1 MEIEAMANTV
11 LIERD
16 GPIVTV
22 VLNRPEKLNAIDK
35 VTWIALGNAI
45 QVLEADDTVRCIVL
59 RGAGDKAFS
68 PGADISEFET
78 ERADRD
84 KARTYNTTVE
94 RTIGALEACRHPTLA
109 LIKGICVGG
118 GLEVA
123 AFCDMRFCSQSSKFG
138 VPIKR
143 LGLVMAYA
151 ELRGLVNLVGRA
163 KTLEILLEGR
173 IYGAD
178 EALRMGL
185 VNRIY
190 ADDEVEVECYATA
203 RRVSEGAPL
212 VARFHK
218 QALRRLADP
227 SPLSNEEIEA
237 ALDCYTSEDF
247 HVGYRAFLDKIS
259 PEFKGR

>member
-1 MEIEAMANTV
+1 MADTV

-35 VTWIALGNAI
+35 VTWIALGAAI
-45 QVLEADDTVRCIVL
+45 EALEVDDTVRCIVL

-84 KARTYNTTVE
+84 KARAYNTTVE

-109 LIKGICVGG
+109 LIKGVCVGG
-118 GLEVA
+118 GLEAA
-123 AFCDMRFCSQSSKFG
+123 AFCDMRFCGQSSKFG

-151 ELRGLVNLVGRA
+151 ELRGIVNLVGRA

-173 IYGAD
+173 IFGAD

-185 VNRIY
+185 VNRID
-190 ADDEVEVECYATA
+190 ADDEVEAECYATA
-203 RRVSEGAPL
+203 RRVAEGAPL

-227 SPLSNEEIEA
+227 APLSKDEIEA
-237 ALDCYTSEDF
+237 ALDCYASEDF
-247 HVGYRAFLDKIS
+247 HIGYRAFLDKIS

>member
-1 MEIEAMANTV
+1 METEAMPDTV

-22 VLNRPEKLNAIDK
+22 VINRPEKLNAINK
-35 VTWIALGNAI
+35 MTWIALGDAI
-45 QVLEADDTVRCIVL
+45 EVLDADDTVRCIVL

-78 ERADRD
+78 ERVDRD
-84 KARTYNTTVE
+84 KARAYNKTVE
-94 RTIGALEACRHPTLA
+94 RTIGTLDTCRHPTIA
-109 LIKGICVGG
+109 LIKGVCVGG
-118 GLEVA
+118 GLEAA
-123 AFCDMRFCSQSSKFG
+123 AFCDMRFCGQSSKFG

-163 KTLEILLEGR
+163 KTLEILLEGQ
-173 IYGAD
+173 IFGAD

-185 VNRIY
+185 VNRIV
-190 ADDEVEVECYATA
+190 ADDKVEAECYATA
-203 RRVSEGAPL
+203 RCVADGAPL

-227 SPLSNEEIEA
+227 SPFSNEEIESG
-237 ALDCYTSEDF
+237 LDCYDSEDF
-247 HVGYRAFLDKIS
+247 NIGYRAFLDKIT

>member
-1 MEIEAMANTV
+1 MAETV

-22 VLNRPEKLNAIDK
+22 VLNRPTKLNAIDK
-35 VTWIALGNAI
+35 ATWLALGDAF
-45 QVLEADDTVRCIVL
+45 VALAADDAVRCIVL

-84 KARTYNTTVE
+84 KARAYNATVE
-94 RTIGALEACRHPTLA
+94 RTIGAIEACRHPTLA

-118 GLEVA
+118 GLEAA
-123 AFCDMRFCSQSSKFG
+123 AFCDMRICGRSSRFG

-151 ELRGLVNLVGRA
+151 ELRGMVGLVGRA
-163 KTLEILLEGR
+163 KTLEVLLEGR
-173 IYGAD
+173 IFGAD
-178 EALRMGL
+178 EALAMGL
-185 VNRIY
+185 VNRVV
-190 ADDEVEVECYATA
+190 ADDAVEDESYATA
-203 RRVSEGAPL
+203 RRIAEGAPL
-212 VARFHK
+212 TARFHML
-218 QALRRLADP
+218 ALRRLADAT
-227 SPLSNEEIEA
+227 PLGDEEIEA
-237 ALDCYTSEDF
+237 ALACYDSEDF
-247 HVGYRAFLDKIS
+247 RIGYRAFLDKKT

>member
-1 MEIEAMANTV
+1 MANTV

-45 QVLEADDTVRCIVL
+45 QVLEAADTVRCIVL

-173 IYGAD
+173 IFGAD

-203 RRVSEGAPL
+203 RRVSATGRRSTRT
-212 VARFHK
+212 ARSAFGSVPG
-218 QALRRLADP
+218 LATIRSGRTGFGD
-227 SPLSNEEIEA
+227 
-237 ALDCYTSEDF
+237 DW
-247 HVGYRAFLDKIS
+247 
-259 PEFKGR
+259 PEPGSGR

>member
-1 MEIEAMANTV
+1 MADTV

-35 VTWIALGNAI
+35 VTWIALGDAI
-45 QVLEADDTVRCIVL
+45 EVLEAEDTVRCIVL

-68 PGADISEFET
+68 PGADM
-78 ERADRD
+78 
-84 KARTYNTTVE
+84 ARSYNATVE

-109 LIKGICVGG
+109 LIKGVCVGG

-123 AFCDMRFCSQSSKFG
+123 AFCDMRFCGQSSKFG

-151 ELRGLVNLVGRA
+151 ELRGIVNLVGRA

-173 IYGAD
+173 IFGAD

-185 VNRIY
+185 VNRID
-190 ADDEVEVECYATA
+190 ADHQVEAECYATA
-203 RRVSEGAPL
+203 RRVAEGAPL

-227 SPLSNEEIEA
+227 APLSNEEIEA
-237 ALDCYTSEDF
+237 ALDCYASEDF
-247 HVGYRAFLDKIS
+247 HIGYRAFLDKIS

>member
-1 MEIEAMANTV
+1 MADTV

-35 VTWIALGNAI
+35 ATWLALGDAF
-45 QVLEADDTVRCIVL
+45 VALSADHAVRCIVL

-84 KARTYNTTVE
+84 KARAYNATVE
-94 RTIGALEACRHPTLA
+94 RTIGAIEGCRHPTLA

-118 GLEVA
+118 GLEAA
-123 AFCDMRFCSQSSKFG
+123 AFCDMRICGSSSTFG

-151 ELRGLVNLVGRA
+151 ELRGMVGLVGRA
-163 KTLEILLEGR
+163 KTLEVLLEGR
-173 IYGAD
+173 IFGAD
-178 EALRMGL
+178 EALAMGL
-185 VNRIY
+185 VNRVV
-190 ADDEVEVECYATA
+190 ADDAVEAESYATA
-203 RRVSEGAPL
+203 RRIAEGAPL
-212 VARFHK
+212 AARFHK
-218 QALRRLADP
+218 QALGRLADP
-227 SPLSNEEIEA
+227 TPISEAEREA
-237 ALDCYTSEDF
+237 ALDCYDSEDF
-247 HVGYRAFLDKIS
+247 RIGYRAFLDKKT
-259 PEFKGR
+259 PQFKGR